1 MTSPC
6 KSQEPAIKPI
16 FSQQQ
21 SLATRFVFLLIIC
34 IALLFVDHRYHYLST
49 ARSWLTMVVTP
60 LQWISDLPS
69 RAFSTADELVTSRS
83 ELFEEN
89 TRLKA
94 RSLILEQKVQ
104 KLASLTAQ
112 NLRLKELL
120 NSSELVDEQVL
131 VAEIIGVDPDPY
143 AHIVTINKGSS
154 DGVFKGQA
162 IVDANG
168 VMGQVVAVNPVS
180 SRVMLVTDT
189 ASRVPVQVNRSGYR
203 AIAVGTGSK
212 DSMELVHIP
221 DTVDIREGDLLT
233 SSGLGQIFPVGY
245 PLGKVRKVVHTPGDA
260 FAKIEVQLMAEVNR
274 TRFVLLVF
282 RADEEIDPESAPEL
296 NQETGS

>member
-1 MTSPC
+1 M
-6 KSQEPAIKPI
+6 A
-16 FSQQQ
+16 
-21 SLATRFVFLLIIC
+21 
-34 IALLFVDHRYHYLST
+34 
-49 ARSWLTMVVTP
+49 VTP
-60 LQWISDLPS
+60 LQWVSDLPS
-69 RAFSTADELVTSRS
+69 RVFSTADELVTSRT
-83 ELFEEN
+83 ELLEEN

-94 RSLILEQKVQ
+94 RNLILEQKVQ

-143 AHIVTINKGSS
+143 VHIVTINKGSG
-154 DGVFKGQA
+154 DGVFRGQA
-162 IVDANG
+162 IVDAHG
-168 VMGQVVAVNPVS
+168 VMGQVIAVNPVS

-212 DSMELVHIP
+212 DSVELVHIP
-221 DTVDIREGDLLT
+221 DTADIKEGDLLV
-233 SSGLGQIFPVGY
+233 SSGLGQVYPVGY
-245 PLGKVRKVVHTPGDA
+245 PLGKVRKIERTPGEA
-260 FAKIEVQLMAEVNR
+260 FAKVEVQLMAEVNR

-282 RADEEIDPESAPEL
+282 RSDEEAVPEALPEAL
-296 NQETGS
+296 PEAGREEGS